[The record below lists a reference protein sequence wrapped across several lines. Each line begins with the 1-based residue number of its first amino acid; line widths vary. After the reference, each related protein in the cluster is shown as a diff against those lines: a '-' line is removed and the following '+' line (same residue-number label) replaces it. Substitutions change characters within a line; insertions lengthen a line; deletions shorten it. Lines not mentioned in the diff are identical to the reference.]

1 MIDLLLENAVL
12 PLAQSVR
19 GAAPADAVAVRDG
32 TIVAVGQGAD
42 LRRDLA
48 PKRRLDLAGRALLPG
63 FNDAHIHVW
72 KVGHLLTSLVDL
84 RDAASVG
91 MVRERLRARSTDGE
105 GWLLARGV
113 NELKLAEGRLP
124 TREELDAWFPNRP
137 VWITRVCNHVGLAN
151 SAALRAA
158 GVQRGTESPPGGE
171 VRRDDAAELTGVF
184 TENAMRLV
192 SDRIPPPTDEAL
204 RKMVRA
210 ANARL
215 LSLGVTAATDPGV
228 DDQLLSVYRAMDVAG
243 ELRGR
248 YNVMRLAPENAAS
261 EAMSEWAPPTLTN
274 CLRIET
280 AKLFMDGGLSG
291 ATAALSVPY
300 RHADTRGVLRYERD
314 EYAAL
319 CRKADAAGYR
329 VATHVI
335 GDRAI
340 TTALDAYEALPRIAK
355 RARFEHFGLPPSA
368 DLLRA
373 SRLGIGVAT
382 QAIFLPELGANFR
395 KYLPGDFPIT
405 PYPIRAMLDV
415 GLTVA
420 LSTDAPVVI
429 DERPLAGVA
438 AAARRLS
445 GDGAPIGP
453 EEAITV
459 REGLLAYTAAGA
471 ALSGDADRFGTIG
484 VGQLADL
491 VVLNQSPLATP
502 VEELADIEVAM
513 TLVGGEVAY
522 ES

>member
-12 PLAQSVR
+12 PLAES
-19 GAAPADAVAVRDG
+19 PADAVAVQDG
-32 TIVAVGQGAD
+32 KIVAVGQGAD
-42 LRRDLA
+42 LRRDYS
-48 PKRRLDLAGRALLPG
+48 PMRRLDVDGRTLLPG

-84 RDAASVG
+84 RSAASLGEVHN
-91 MVRERLRARSTDGE
+91 RLTSHSSATD

-124 TREELDAWFPNRP
+124 SRDELDAWFPNRP

-158 GVQRGTESPPGGE
+158 GIHRQTPSPVGGE
-171 VRRDDAAELTGVF
+171 VRRDAAGELTGVF

-192 SDRIPPPTDEAL
+192 ADLVPPPTDEAL
-204 RKMVRA
+204 RGMVRA
-210 ANARL
+210 ANERL
-215 LSLGVTAATDPGV
+215 LSLGVTAVTDPGV
-228 DDQLLSVYRAMDVAG
+228 DDQLLAVYRSMDEAG
-243 ELRGR
+243 ELVGR
-248 YNVMRLAPENAAS
+248 FNIMRLAPEVASS
-261 EAMSEWAPPTLTN
+261 EAMAEWTPPTVSD
-274 CLRIET
+274 CLRIDT

-314 EYAAL
+314 EYATL

-340 TTALDAYEALPRIAK
+340 STALDTYETLPRIAK
-355 RARFEHFGLPPSA
+355 RARFEHFGLPSNK
-368 DLLRA
+368 DLVRA
-373 SRLGIGVAT
+373 ARLGIGVAT

-395 KYLPGDFPIT
+395 QYLPEDFPIT
-405 PYPIRAMLDV
+405 PYPIRAMLDA

-420 LSTDAPVVI
+420 LSTDAPVVV

-438 AAARRLS
+438 AAVRRLS
-445 GDGAPIGP
+445 GDGATIGP
-453 EEAITV
+453 DEVITIH
-459 REGLLAYTAAGA
+459 EGLLAYTAAGA
-471 ALSGDADRFGTIG
+471 QLSGDAGRFGKIEA
-484 VGQLADL
+484 GQFADL
-491 VVLNQSPLATP
+491 VVLDRSPLTTP
-502 VEELADIEVAM
+502 LEELADIEVRM
-513 TLVGGEVAY
+513 TFVGGKVVY
-522 ES
+522 QK